1 MALRA
6 PVLYWDAMPEFLTV
20 LPPQEAR
27 ARFAQAYTPRPRGT
41 ERVTLRDAYRR
52 VLAVD
57 VIAEERHPV
66 ERVRVDVVDPAGLL
80 DANRHRPSVAP
91 RPEIR
96 QCPFAAVAK
105 LSL

>member
-1 MALRA
+1 M
-6 PVLYWDAMPEFLTV
+6 LYWDAMPEFLTV

-57 VIAEERHPV
+57 VVAHEDLPEFDKSTVDGYAVRAADTAGAAERAP
-66 ERVRVDVVDPAGLL
+66 
-80 DANRHRPSVAP
+80 PS
-91 RPEIR
+91 
-96 QCPFAAVAK
+96 
-105 LSL
+105 SL